1 GVPDAAGGG
10 DAGAGPGDGGREP
23 VPGEPALDEPADDDP
38 WAADVAAALGG
49 EPDASGA
56 RAPRARTARK
66 GSATAA
72 A

>member
-1 GVPDAAGGG
+1 
-10 DAGAGPGDGGREP
+10 AGPGDGGGEAVAGEP
-23 VPGEPALDEPADDDP
+23 VPDEPALDEPPADDP
-38 WAADVAAALGG
+38 WAAADVAAALGG
-49 EPDASGA
+49 ETDASGA